1 MISIAIGLVRRADS
15 VLTSVRRPEVH
26 QGGLREF
33 PGGKIEPGE
42 SPERALARELKEETG
57 VVARNSEPLIQFPWR
72 YRERRLRFHV
82 FTVRD
87 FDGAPRLAGDNDLR
101 WTKIEALRAPDFPP
115 ASRAM
120 INALR
125 LPDRYLI
132 TPNVEHPA
140 RFLQCFRRAL
150 ERGVRLAVF
159 RDNRLDDDDY
169 EELARRMAT
178 DAAAF
183 HARVLLHDR
192 DPALL
197 AHPGAGAAG
206 VHLSAAALRRCRRR
220 PVAAGRWF
228 GASCHNADELKTA
241 ASLDADFAVLGPVR
255 ETPGHPGARG
265 LGWDAFATLVQDAPM
280 PVYGLGG
287 LGPEDLAQCRHH
299 GGHGIAAIRSLWG
312 SGRRNTI
319 GGVDDDVQS

>member
-1 MISIAIGLVRRADS
+1 MSDSRSFPATSIAIGLIRRADC
-15 VLTSVRRPEVH
+15 VLTSLRSLEAH

-57 VVARNSEPLIQFPWR
+57 VAIRNPEPLIQFSWR
-72 YRERRLRFHV
+72 YEDRLLRFHV

-87 FDGAPRLAGDNDLR
+87 FDGDPRLAGDDDLR
-101 WTKIEALRAPDFPP
+101 WMKIEALRVEDFPP
-115 ASRAM
+115 ASRIM
-120 INALR
+120 INALK

-132 TPNVEHPA
+132 TPNVEDPA

-159 RDNRLDDDDY
+159 RDNRLDDDAY
-169 EELARRMAT
+169 KEVARRMVAE
-178 DAAAF
+178 AAA
-183 HARVLLHDR
+183 AGASILLHDR
-192 DPALL
+192 EPAVL
-197 AHPGAGAAG
+197 ADMGAAG

-220 PVAAGRWF
+220 PVAANRWF
-228 GASCHNADELKTA
+228 AASCHNADELEMA

-255 ETPGHPGARG
+255 ETPGHPGVRG
-265 LGWDAFATLVQDAPM
+265 LGWDAFAELVGDLPM

-287 LGPEDLAQCRHH
+287 LGMGDLAECRRR
-299 GGHGIAAIRSLWG
+299 GGQGIAGIRGLWG
-312 SGRRNTI
+312 
-319 GGVDDDVQS
+319 